1 MQERKL
7 LPNIGNAIISCLF
20 GIAMLIL
27 LVLQMG
33 MTMNNR
39 SVIEHVQQRQEENIK
54 TINEMK
60 DAQDKNKEE
69 IQKNKEDINKIQQNS
84 STDTFNLVKVRTL
97 NKIVERKI

>member
-97 NKIVERKI
+97 NKTVERKI